1 MVEDELNKQ
10 NGEDTVKDEQLTQ
23 KFQKLVTAD
32 GTYATQSALT
42 SQYKGKKEESE
53 KRYCY
58 HSHTVLKYLCQF

>member
-1 MVEDELNKQ
+1 MEDELSKQ

-42 SQYKGKKEESE
+42 SQYKGKKDESE
-53 KRYCY
+53 KRYRFFILP
-58 HSHTVLKYLCQF
+58 VLFLT